1 MECPKECLEKHDTL
15 KKKLEG
21 HDRTLYGQD
30 GDGGIIARG
39 NLFVRKSV
47 LLIVALSLIG
57 SMVVIGLWAAD
68 NKRSVSEAISDN
80 KSNVMVNQANISN
93 INANI
98 ADIKKQLGSLSETQN
113 AMFENQ
119 IKGMN
124 ELNRAIREAI
134 K

>member
-98 ADIKKQLGSLSETQN
+98 ADIKKQIDFMSETQKIILS
-113 AMFENQ
+113 NQ
-119 IKGMN
+119 VKALN
-124 ELNRAIREAI
+124 EMHRIVRDGV